1 VSKKI
6 ERRQLNFY
14 QGANLVTVKHGK
26 KTSSVVRMPDAL
38 LAEKEQ
44 GDTSSIKILV
54 TDEDGSILQANS
66 FSENSP
72 LTYDAY
78 GYHLKKKCNPCL
90 LGFKGERYQPETGW
104 YLLGNGQR
112 AYHPT
117 LMRFLSPDSLS
128 PFGAGGLN
136 GYAFVTG
143 DPVNHSDPSGHFRI
157 FGKTNR
163 FSGQAKN
170 TTGFFAYMAKHP
182 TRKNAQAITVASHG
196 KQGKIATEQGKLD
209 GQQLVK
215 NLENL
220 GFATNSYDIHIISC
234 KSADPTANNGPSL
247 IQSVSNIT
255 NRRAI
260 GYSGTVTATPSFK
273 FNSNNGG
280 QAIINMA
287 IHEKQSSFKRT
298 PDFNFQRKIATP
310 SDGAIIYATE
320 HARQMIRNSDVL
332 Y

>member
-1 VSKKI
+1 MSKRI
-6 ERRQLNFY
+6 ECSQLNFY
-14 QGANLVTVKHGK
+14 LGVNLVTVKREK
-26 KTSSVVRMPDAL
+26 RTSTVFRMLDTP
-38 LAEKEQ
+38 LAEKEH
-44 GDTSSIKILV
+44 GNTSPIKIMV
-54 TDEDGSILQANS
+54 TDGNGSILQTNS
-66 FSENSP
+66 LSENSS
-72 LTYDAY
+72 LTYTAY
-78 GYHLKKKCNPCL
+78 GHHLNKQCNPSL

-117 LMRFLSPDSLS
+117 IMRFLSPDSLS

-143 DPVNHSDPSGHFRI
+143 DPVNYNDPSGHFRI

-170 TTGFFAYMAKHP
+170 TAGFFAYMAKHP

-196 KQGKIATEQGKLD
+196 KQGRIATEQGKLD
-209 GQQLVK
+209 GQKLVK
-215 NLENL
+215 NLEKL
-220 GFATNSYDIHIISC
+220 GFPTSKHDIHIISC
-234 KSADPTANNGPSL
+234 KSADPTANNGTSL

-280 QAIINMA
+280 QAIINIA
-287 IHEKQSSFKRT
+287 IHEKQSFFKRT
-298 PDFNFQRKIATP
+298 PNFNFQRKTATP
-310 SDGAIIYATE
+310 SDSAITSAAE
-320 HARQMIRNSDVL
+320 HDRQIIRSGDAL
-332 Y
+332 